1 MPRIVRFH
9 ALGAPENL
17 RIEDAPSPVPGPG
30 EVKLRMQAV
39 GLNRAESAYY
49 HGQYL
54 EEVRLPSKLGYEG
67 AGIVEAV
74 GEGIDRSWI
83 GKKVS
88 TVPGF
93 SMNQYGLLGEEAVV
107 PVSVLA
113 EYPARLSP
121 VEGTS
126 IWMKYL
132 TAYGALIEVANVR
145 KGEFVTITAAS
156 SSVGIAS
163 IQMVKAEG
171 GISIAATRRSNKRDR
186 LLELGADHVI
196 ATEEEDYVA
205 RVREITGGK
214 GVRVTFDPVAGP
226 FVEKLAEASAIGGII
241 ILYGRLS
248 SEPTPFPLL
257 TALRGALSVRGYYLG
272 EVLRQPA
279 LLEKAKKYTAE
290 RIEDGRFVPVIAKT
304 FPFEQ
309 TVQAYQYLES
319 NQQIGKVV
327 ITIP

>member
-9 ALGAPENL
+9 ALGGPENL

-171 GISIAATRRSNKRDR
+171 GISIAATRRS
-186 LLELGADHVI
+186 
-196 ATEEEDYVA
+196 T
-205 RVREITGGK
+205 
-214 GVRVTFDPVAGP
+214 
-226 FVEKLAEASAIGGII
+226 SGIDC
-241 ILYGRLS
+241 S
-248 SEPTPFPLL
+248 SWAP
-257 TALRGALSVRGYYLG
+257 
-272 EVLRQPA
+272 
-279 LLEKAKKYTAE
+279 
-290 RIEDGRFVPVIAKT
+290 IM
-304 FPFEQ
+304 
-309 TVQAYQYLES
+309 
-319 NQQIGKVV
+319 
-327 ITIP
+327 